1 YAMYMR
7 AEVEQGV
14 RPWSQVS
21 MAGVTEWP
29 GGTLPYL
36 YGTDFYQFVEKEY
49 GRQAIPDLVENYSH
63 HLIPFRVGSNMEDV
77 FHDDDVPD
85 VWRKFDAYLEQR
97 YGAPPYPQ
105 GTPLVEGERLTD
117 HGFDTSSPKAAAD
130 GRVFYVRDDW
140 HQQPALMVWQAGQGS
155 RKLADTFAPARLDW
169 NPKAGLLVARP
180 EVCREYR
187 LNFDLYRVD
196 ADSGDVTRLT
206 ECGRYHYGA
215 WSPDGTRIAA

>member
-1 YAMYMR
+1 AFLRHHVFGRNEYLFPGVFQPTLLLEGLAVYDETDADAGVGRGQSSLYAMYMR

-130 GRVFYVRDDW
+130 GRVFYVRDD
-140 HQQPALMVWQAGQGS
+140 
-155 RKLADTFAPARLDW
+155 
-169 NPKAGLLVARP
+169 
-180 EVCREYR
+180 
-187 LNFDLYRVD
+187 
-196 ADSGDVTRLT
+196 
-206 ECGRYHYGA
+206 
-215 WSPDGTRIAA
+215 